1 MSLLVLV
8 EVLKT
13 ATTVAVRKK
22 GHFSIK
28 DINEDADFKVKD
40 DQSDCCQTR
49 TTQSGTK
56 SARAGNLNCI
66 KKELGRYCKSKR
78 DRGQTT

>member
-13 ATTVAVRKK
+13 ATTVAVRQE

-28 DINEDADFKVKD
+28 DINEDTDLKVKD
-40 DQSDCCQTR
+40 D
-49 TTQSGTK
+49 
-56 SARAGNLNCI
+56 
-66 KKELGRYCKSKR
+66 
-78 DRGQTT
+78 

>member
-1 MSLLVLV
+1 MILELELRMSLLVLI

-13 ATTVAVRKK
+13 ATTVAVRKE

-40 DQSDCCQTR
+40 D
-49 TTQSGTK
+49 
-56 SARAGNLNCI
+56 
-66 KKELGRYCKSKR
+66 
-78 DRGQTT
+78 

>member
-1 MSLLVLV
+1 MILELELWMSLLVLV

-13 ATTVAVRKK
+13 ATAVAVRKE

-40 DQSDCCQTR
+40 D
-49 TTQSGTK
+49 
-56 SARAGNLNCI
+56 
-66 KKELGRYCKSKR
+66 
-78 DRGQTT
+78 